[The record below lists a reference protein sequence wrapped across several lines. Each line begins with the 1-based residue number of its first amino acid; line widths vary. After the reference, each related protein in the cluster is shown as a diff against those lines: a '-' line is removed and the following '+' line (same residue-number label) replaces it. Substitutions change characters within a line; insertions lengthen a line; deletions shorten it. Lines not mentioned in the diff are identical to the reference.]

1 MCGFCGFTGQ
11 IVDRERYMK
20 EMADCI
26 THRGPDSDGY
36 YFDDDIAM
44 AFRRLSII
52 DLETGHQPLY
62 SEDKRLVLMF
72 NGEIYNYRALRAE
85 LLEA

>member
-44 AFRRLSII
+44 AFR
-52 DLETGHQPLY
+52 
-62 SEDKRLVLMF
+62 VLLIWKPAISRCTVMTS
-72 NGEIYNYRALRAE
+72 AWC
-85 LLEA
+85 